1 MKEIVA
7 VDVGGT
13 NARFARAR
21 LDANGTPSLGKVRK
35 YKVADHVSLAATWAA
50 FARDEANEGSGDLP
64 GSACIAFATAMH
76 RDVVKLTNS
85 SWILRPDML
94 AGELG
99 LAELRL
105 INDFEAVAHAISK
118 LPAENLQLL
127 FGEDR
132 PFPENGAVTI
142 LGPGTGLGVAMIA
155 YEDGVPHVVATE
167 GGHMDFS
174 PLDNVETRL
183 LDYLRQKFVR
193 VSVERIVSGPGL
205 NNIYQGL
212 AVQNHEKIQ
221 LMTDADLW
229 AAALDGN
236 VPLARTA
243 LDRLC
248 LSYGAVAGDLALA
261 HGPHAVVLAGGLT
274 QRMRDHLP
282 DSGFHS
288 RFTAKGRFESLMG
301 TIPVRLA
308 VHEEIGLFGA
318 AAAFRERKHDTHG
331 R

>member
-1 MKEIVA
+1 MCALVTVVQTCA
-7 VDVGGT
+7 
-13 NARFARAR
+13 
-21 LDANGTPSLGKVRK
+21 
-35 YKVADHVSLAATWAA
+35 
-50 FARDEANEGSGDLP
+50 LP
-64 GSACIAFATAMH
+64 
-76 RDVVKLTNS
+76 
-85 SWILRPDML
+85 
-94 AGELG
+94 
-99 LAELRL
+99 
-105 INDFEAVAHAISK
+105 IS
-118 LPAENLQLL
+118 
-127 FGEDR
+127 
-132 PFPENGAVTI
+132 
-142 LGPGTGLGVAMIA
+142 

-167 GGHMDFS
+167 GCHMDFS

-261 HGPHAVVLAGGLT
+261 PGPHAGVLAGGLAPPL
-274 QRMRDHLP
+274 RAHFPSR
-282 DSGFHS
+282 GFLY
-288 RFTAKGRFESLMG
+288 R
-301 TIPVRLA
+301 IPR
-308 VHEEIGLFGA
+308 
-318 AAAFRERKHDTHG
+318 
-331 R
+331 